1 MTPDGTPPPLVVLY
15 VEHNPVNV
23 LLVEQLLARWPQIE
37 LVSAEDGQAGL
48 ELARR
53 LSPDLMLLDMQLP
66 DMDGVAVLQELRRD
80 AATAELAVV
89 VLSASDHPDD
99 ARRAEAA
106 GAREYWIKPLDP
118 RSFPGDVV
126 RVISREAALR

>member
-37 LVSAEDGQAGL
+37 LVSAEDGHAGL

-53 LSPDLMLLDMQLP
+53 VQPDLVLLDMNLP
-66 DMDGVAVLQELRRD
+66 DMDAVAVLHELRRD
-80 AATAELAVV
+80 PATAELAVV
-89 VLSASDHPDD
+89 VLSASEHPAD
-99 ARRAEAA
+99 AQRAQAA
-106 GAREYWIKPLDP
+106 GAREYWTKPLDL